1 MGVLFRSTDGGLTLK
16 RVDMGAQPKTT
27 MFGLAFDQRNP
38 RRMNCC
44 TSGGEVF
51 GSQDSGRTWNTYPLP
66 EAATQ
71 VYALACS

>member
-1 MGVLFRSTDGGLTLK
+1 MGALFRSTDGGLTWK

-27 MFGLAFDQRNP
+27 IFGLAFDERNP
-38 RRMNCC
+38 KRMYCS

-51 GSQDSGRTWNTYPLP
+51 GSQDSGTTWSTYSLP
-66 EAATQ
+66 EGATQ